1 MSATV
6 SATMTIFKKEL
17 KGFYM
22 SPGFYL
28 IAFLV
33 SVVLSWS
40 YPIQLN
46 LFSQLLQ
53 NYVFQQAMPNQQ
65 QLNIHYGL
73 FLRHLSYL
81 NLMLIFVVPALTM
94 RLLAEEKKLRTFDL
108 LLTCPVTS
116 ANIILGKYLAAL
128 AAVGGIVLLALSYPI
143 ATATMTTLSWGPLLI
158 AFVGIFLVGATYAA
172 MNLFCSSLTENAL
185 VAYVTSV
192 VFNISIWFV
201 GIGVEMTDSQTVRQI
216 FEHISVNTHLSSLV
230 EGTIRSSAIVFLF
243 SVVALFCFLAERV
256 VESCRWR

>member
-1 MSATV
+1 MSATL
-6 SATMTIFKKEL
+6 TIFKKEL
-17 KGFYM
+17 KGFYLN
-22 SPGFYL
+22 PGFYV

-40 YPIQLN
+40 YPIQLS

-53 NYVFQQAMPNQQ
+53 NYVFQQNLPNMQ

-81 NLMLIFVVPALTM
+81 NLLLIFVVPALTM
-94 RLLAEEKKLRTFDL
+94 RLLAEEKKMRTFDL
-108 LLTCPVTS
+108 LLTSPVTS
-116 ANIILGKYLAAL
+116 RDIVLGKYLAAL
-128 AAVGGIVLLALSYPI
+128 ASVGGIVLLALSYPI
-143 ATATMTTLSWGPLLI
+143 ATATMTKLNWAPLLI
-158 AFVGIFLVGATYAA
+158 AFFGIFLVGATYAA

-201 GIGVEMTDSQTVRQI
+201 GIGVEMVDSPTLRQV
-216 FEHISVNTHLSSLV
+216 FEHLSVNTHLSSLV
-230 EGTIRSSAIVFLF
+230 EGTLRTSALVFLL

-256 VESCRWR
+256 VESSRWR

>member
-1 MSATV
+1 
-6 SATMTIFKKEL
+6 MTGTLTILKKEL
-17 KGFYM
+17 KGFYC
-22 SPGFYL
+22 SPSFYL

-33 SVVLSWS
+33 AVVLSWS

-46 LFSQLLQ
+46 LFAQLLQ
-53 NYVFQQAMPNQQ
+53 NYVFQQNLPQQ

-94 RLLAEEKKLRTFDL
+94 RLLSEEKKLRTFDL
-108 LLTCPVTS
+108 LLTSPVTS
-116 ANIILGKYLAAL
+116 TDIVLGKYLAAL
-128 AAVGGIVLLALSYPI
+128 GAIGGIVLLAVSYPI
-143 ATATMTTLSWGPLLI
+143 ATAPLTTISWGPLLI
-158 AFVGIFLVGATYAA
+158 AFLGIFLVGGTYAA

-185 VAYVTSV
+185 IAYVTSV

-216 FEHISVNTHLSSLV
+216 FEHMSVNTHLASLV
-230 EGTIRSSAIVFLF
+230 EGTIRSSAMVFLL
-243 SVVALFCFLAERV
+243 SVMGLFCFLAERV
-256 VESCRWR
+256 VESSRWR

>member
-1 MSATV
+1 MSSTA
-6 SATMTIFKKEL
+6 TIFKKEL
-17 KGFYM
+17 KGFFL
-22 SPGFYL
+22 SPSFYV

-33 SVVLSWS
+33 SVILSWS

-53 NYVFQQAMPNQQ
+53 NYVFQQNLPNQN

-81 NLMLIFVVPALTM
+81 NLLLIFVVPALTM

-108 LLTCPVTS
+108 LLTSPVTS
-116 ANIILGKYLAAL
+116 KDIVLGKYLAAL
-128 AAVGGIVLLALSYPI
+128 AAVGGIVMLALSYPV
-143 ATATMTTLSWGPLLI
+143 ATATMTKLNWGPLLI
-158 AFVGIFLVGATYAA
+158 AFLGIFLVGGAYAA

-192 VFNISIWFV
+192 VFNVSIWFV
-201 GIGVEMTDSQTVRQI
+201 GIGVEMTDSQTIRQVI
-216 FEHISVNTHLSSLV
+216 EHVSINTHLSSMV
-230 EGTIRSSAIVFLF
+230 EGTIRSSAVIFLV
-243 SVVALFCFLAERV
+243 SVIALFCFLAERV
-256 VESCRWR
+256 VESSRWR

>member
-1 MSATV
+1 MSGTI
-6 SATMTIFKKEL
+6 TIFKKEL
-17 KGFYM
+17 KGFFL
-22 SPGFYL
+22 SPSFYV

-53 NYVFQQAMPNQQ
+53 NYVFQQNLPNMN

-108 LLTCPVTS
+108 LLTSPVTS
-116 ANIILGKYLAAL
+116 TDIVLGKYLAAL
-128 AAVGGIVLLALSYPI
+128 AAVGGIVLLALSYPV
-143 ATATMTTLSWGPLLI
+143 ATATMTKLSWGPLLI
-158 AFVGIFLVGATYAA
+158 AFLGIFLVGAAYAA

-192 VFNISIWFV
+192 VFNVSIWFV
-201 GIGVEMTDSQTVRQI
+201 GIGVEMTDSQTIRQI
-216 FEHISVNTHLSSLV
+216 IEHVSINTHLSSLV
-230 EGTIRSSAIVFLF
+230 EGTIRTSALVFLV
-243 SVVALFCFLAERV
+243 SLVALFCFLAERV
-256 VESCRWR
+256 VESSRWR

>member
-1 MSATV
+1 MNGTW
-6 SATMTIFKKEL
+6 TILKKEL
-17 KGFYM
+17 KGFYL
-22 SPGFYL
+22 SPSFYM

-33 SVVLSWS
+33 AVVLSWS

-53 NYVFQQAMPNQQ
+53 NYVFQQNLPQQ

-108 LLTCPVTS
+108 LLTSPVTS
-116 ANIILGKYLAAL
+116 TGIVLGKYFAAL
-128 AAVGGIVLLALSYPI
+128 GAVAGIVLLALAYPV
-143 ATATMTTLSWGPLLI
+143 ATAFLTPLQWGPLLI
-158 AFVGIFLVGATYAA
+158 AFFGIFLVGATYAA

-185 VAYVTSV
+185 VAFVTSV
-192 VFNISIWFV
+192 VFNVSIWFV
-201 GIGVEMTDSQTVRQI
+201 GIGVEMTDSQAVRQI
-216 FEHISVNTHLSSLV
+216 FEHISVNTHLSNLV
-230 EGTIRSSAIVFLF
+230 EGTVRTSALVFLI

-256 VESCRWR
+256 VESSRWR

>member
-1 MSATV
+1 MSSTSV
-6 SATMTIFKKEL
+6 IFKKEF
-17 KGFYM
+17 KGIFLSPSFYT
-22 SPGFYL
+22 

-33 SVVLSWS
+33 SLVLSWS

-53 NYVFQQAMPNQQ
+53 NYVFQQNLPNQN

-108 LLTCPVTS
+108 LLTSPVTS
-116 ANIILGKYLAAL
+116 KDIVLGKYLAAL
-128 AAVGGIVLLALSYPI
+128 AAVGGIVLLALSYPV
-143 ATATMTTLSWGPLLI
+143 ATATMAKLNWGPLLV
-158 AFVGIFLVGATYAA
+158 AFLGIFLVGGAYAA

-192 VFNISIWFV
+192 VFNVSIWFV
-201 GIGVEMTDSQTVRQI
+201 GIGVEMTDSQTIRQI
-216 FEHISVNTHLSSLV
+216 IEHVSINTHLSSLV
-230 EGTIRSSAIVFLF
+230 EGTIRSSAVIFLV
-243 SVVALFCFLAERV
+243 SLIALFCFLAERV
-256 VESCRWR
+256 VESSRWR

>member
-1 MSATV
+1 
-6 SATMTIFKKEL
+6 MTGTLTILKKEL
-17 KGFYM
+17 KGFYC
-22 SPGFYL
+22 SPSFYL

-33 SVVLSWS
+33 AVVLSWS

-46 LFSQLLQ
+46 LFAQLLQ
-53 NYVFQQAMPNQQ
+53 NYVFQQNLPQQ

-94 RLLAEEKKLRTFDL
+94 RLLSEEKKLRTFDL
-108 LLTCPVTS
+108 LLTSPVTS
-116 ANIILGKYLAAL
+116 TDIVLGKYLAAL
-128 AAVGGIVLLALSYPI
+128 GAIGGIVLLAISYPI
-143 ATATMTTLSWGPLLI
+143 ATAPLTTIHWGPLLI
-158 AFVGIFLVGATYAA
+158 AFLGLFLVGGTYAA

-185 VAYVTSV
+185 IAYVTSV

-216 FEHISVNTHLSSLV
+216 FEHMSVNTHLASLV
-230 EGTIRSSAIVFLF
+230 EGTIRSSAMVFLL
-243 SVVALFCFLAERV
+243 SVMGLFCFLAERV
-256 VESCRWR
+256 VESSRWR

>member
-1 MSATV
+1 MSGA
-6 SATMTIFKKEL
+6 ATIFKKEV
-17 KGFYM
+17 KGFYL
-22 SPGFYL
+22 SPSFYV

-53 NYVFQQAMPNQQ
+53 NYVFQQNLPNMQ

-81 NLMLIFVVPALTM
+81 NLLLIFVVPALTM

-108 LLTCPVTS
+108 LLTSPVTS
-116 ANIILGKYLAAL
+116 TDIVLGKYLAAL

-143 ATATMTTLSWGPLLI
+143 ATATMTHLNWGPLLI
-158 AFVGIFLVGATYAA
+158 AFLGIFLVGATYAA

-201 GIGVEMTDSQTVRQI
+201 GIGVEMTDSQTIRQVI
-216 FEHISVNTHLSSLV
+216 EHVSINTHLSSLV
-230 EGTIRSSAIVFLF
+230 EGTIRTSALVFLV
-243 SVVALFCFLAERV
+243 SMVALFCFLAERV
-256 VESCRWR
+256 VESSRWR

>member
-1 MSATV
+1 MSGTL
-6 SATMTIFKKEL
+6 TIFKKEL
-17 KGFYM
+17 KGFYL
-22 SPGFYL
+22 SPSFYV

-40 YPIQLN
+40 FPIQLN

-53 NYVFQQAMPNQQ
+53 NYVYQQSLPQQ

-108 LLTCPVTS
+108 LLTSPVTS
-116 ANIILGKYLAAL
+116 TDIVLGKYLAAL
-128 AAVGGIVLLALSYPI
+128 GAVGGIVLLAISYPI
-143 ATATMTTLSWGPLLI
+143 ATAALTKLSWAPLLI
-158 AFVGIFLVGATYAA
+158 AFFGIFLVGATYAA

-192 VFNISIWFV
+192 VFNVSIWFV
-201 GIGVEMTDSQTVRQI
+201 SIGVEMTDSQTVRQI
-216 FEHISVNTHLSSLV
+216 FEHISLNVHLNSLV
-230 EGTIRSSAIVFLF
+230 EGTIRSSALVFLF
-243 SVVALFCFLAERV
+243 SVIALFGFLAERV
-256 VESCRWR
+256 VESARWR

>member
-1 MSATV
+1 MSGTW
-6 SATMTIFKKEL
+6 IILKKEL
-17 KGFYM
+17 KGFYC
-22 SPGFYL
+22 SPSFYM

-53 NYVFQQAMPNQQ
+53 NYVFQQNLPQQ

-108 LLTCPVTS
+108 LLTSPVTS
-116 ANIILGKYLAAL
+116 TNIVLGKYLAAL
-128 AAVGGIVLLALSYPI
+128 GAVGGIVLLALSYPI
-143 ATATMTTLSWGPLLI
+143 ATATLTKISWAPLLI
-158 AFVGIFLVGATYAA
+158 AFFGIFLVGSTYAA

-185 VAYVTSV
+185 IAYVTSV

-201 GIGVEMTDSQTVRQI
+201 GIGVEMTDSQTIRQV

-230 EGTIRSSAIVFLF
+230 EGTIRSSAIIFLL

-256 VESCRWR
+256 VESSRWR

>member
-1 MSATV
+1 
-6 SATMTIFKKEL
+6 MTGTLTILKKEL
-17 KGFYM
+17 KGFYA
-22 SPGFYL
+22 SPSFYM

-53 NYVFQQAMPNQQ
+53 NYVFQQNLPQQ

-108 LLTCPVTS
+108 LLTSPVTS
-116 ANIILGKYLAAL
+116 TDIVLGKYFAAL
-128 AAVGGIVLLALSYPI
+128 GAVAGIVFLALSYPL
-143 ATATMTTLSWGPLLI
+143 ATAPLTTIQWGPLLI
-158 AFVGIFLVGATYAA
+158 AFLGIFLVGSTYAA

-185 VAYVTSV
+185 IAYVTSV

-201 GIGVEMTDSQTVRQI
+201 GIGVEMTDSQTIRQMV
-216 FEHISVNTHLSSLV
+216 EHISVNTHLSSLV
-230 EGTIRSSAIVFLF
+230 EGTIRSSAVVFLM

-256 VESCRWR
+256 VESSRWR

>member
-1 MSATV
+1 MSAT
-6 SATMTIFKKEL
+6 TTIFKKEL
-17 KGFYM
+17 KGFYL
-22 SPGFYL
+22 SPSFYV

-33 SVVLSWS
+33 SVILSWS

-53 NYVFQQAMPNQQ
+53 NYVFQQNLPNQQ

-81 NLMLIFVVPALTM
+81 NLLLIFVVPALTM

-108 LLTCPVTS
+108 LLTSPVTS
-116 ANIILGKYLAAL
+116 KDIVLGKYLAAL
-128 AAVGGIVLLALSYPI
+128 AAVGGIVLLALSYPV
-143 ATATMTTLSWGPLLI
+143 ATATMAQLNWGPLLI
-158 AFVGIFLVGATYAA
+158 AFFGIFLVGGTYAA

-192 VFNISIWFV
+192 VFNVSIWFV
-201 GIGVEMTDSQTVRQI
+201 GIGVEMTDSQTIRQI
-216 FEHISVNTHLSSLV
+216 IEHVSINTHLSSLV
-230 EGTIRSSAIVFLF
+230 EGTIRTSAIVFLI
-243 SVVALFCFLAERV
+243 SVIALFCFLAERV
-256 VESCRWR
+256 VESSRWR

>member
-1 MSATV
+1 MSGTAV
-6 SATMTIFKKEL
+6 ILKKEL
-17 KGFYM
+17 KGFFC
-22 SPGFYL
+22 SPSFYV

-33 SVVLSWS
+33 SLVLSWS

-53 NYVFQQAMPNQQ
+53 NYVFQQNLPNQN

-108 LLTCPVTS
+108 LLTSPVTS
-116 ANIILGKYLAAL
+116 KDIVLGKYLAAL
-128 AAVGGIVLLALSYPI
+128 AAVGGIVLLALSYPV
-143 ATATMTTLSWGPLLI
+143 ATATMTKLNWGPLLI
-158 AFVGIFLVGATYAA
+158 AFLGIFLVGGAYAA

-192 VFNISIWFV
+192 VFNVSIWFV
-201 GIGVEMTDSQTVRQI
+201 GIGVEMTDSQTIRQI
-216 FEHISVNTHLSSLV
+216 IEHVSINTHLSSMV
-230 EGTIRSSAIVFLF
+230 EGTIRTSAVIFLV

-256 VESCRWR
+256 VESSRWR

>member
-1 MSATV
+1 M

-17 KGFYM
+17 KGFYL
-22 SPGFYL
+22 SPSFYI

-53 NYVFQQAMPNQQ
+53 NYVFQQNLPNQQ

-108 LLTCPVTS
+108 LLTSPVTS
-116 ANIILGKYLAAL
+116 TNIILGKYFAAL
-128 AAVGGIVLLALSYPI
+128 AVLCGILFLVLSY
-143 ATATMTTLSWGPLLI
+143 
-158 AFVGIFLVGATYAA
+158 
-172 MNLFCSSLTENAL
+172 
-185 VAYVTSV
+185 
-192 VFNISIWFV
+192 
-201 GIGVEMTDSQTVRQI
+201 
-216 FEHISVNTHLSSLV
+216 
-230 EGTIRSSAIVFLF
+230 AI
-243 SVVALFCFLAERV
+243 
-256 VESCRWR
+256 